1 MRGALR
7 LLRQF
12 RAEAIAG
19 LENGGEEFGNN
30 RFLFEE
36 LDVQQ
41 LGEGVEEIFIP
52 DYVLPLRR
60 YLEPVSD
67 DGGSIFVEKTQAR
80 IPILGH
86 VAGNDL
92 DAACRLALV
101 FACVTNEDDF
111 HGALRM

>member
-7 LLRQF
+7 LLRQL

-19 LENGGEEFGNN
+19 LENGGEKFGDD

-41 LGEGVEEIFIP
+41 LGEGAEEVFIA
-52 DYVLPLRR
+52 DNVFPLRR
-60 YLEPVSD
+60 NLEPVSD
-67 DGGSIFVEKTQAR
+67 DGVSIFVEKAQAR

-92 DAACRLALV
+92 DAACRLALELDG
-101 FACVTNEDDF
+101 VTYEDDF
-111 HGALRM
+111 HGTLRM